1 MTADLIRLV
10 DGDSSVGLRVLG
22 RHRPGGSVY
31 NDHLDAEIVVTSG
44 IANGRLRLRL
54 SPEDLDDW
62 AEALGELAVGRGIRW
77 PRRGNG
83 IRVEVD
89 RRVSTPVPVVT
100 VTDEEVSA
108 SSVRLRLDVVDGWVE
123 QLRRQYHRVR
133 EAWPNEVVVGPRPRS
148 YWQ

>member
-1 MTADLIRLV
+1 MAT
-10 DGDSSVGLRVLG
+10 GL
-22 RHRPGGSVY
+22 
-31 NDHLDAEIVVTSG
+31 
-44 IANGRLRLRL
+44 
-54 SPEDLDDW
+54 
-62 AEALGELAVGRGIRW
+62 
-77 PRRGNG
+77 
-83 IRVEVD
+83 RVEVD